1 MKYSRFYLGFGI
13 QQNEW
18 ALDVEC
24 LLLALPCVFFL
35 IDLLIRSVSS
45 DFHLV
50 QISLSDMI
58 CHTVLVA
65 YIHETCVTD
74 AIVFDDKIQFAMHYG
89 RSSIQLRKHRSEQR
103 CIFKNVIQSVRKWK
117 HPGNPG
123 HKLETLISFSIQLR
137 RDKMR
142 MPCAIGSIKKTVSLT
157 GVCDVVTDRNTFR
170 TYNRPYNRVPILSAN
185 TTSGNF

>member
-1 MKYSRFYLGFGI
+1 M
-13 QQNEW
+13 
-18 ALDVEC
+18 EC

-103 CIFKNVIQSVRKWK
+103 CIFKNVIRSVRK
-117 HPGNPG
+117 
-123 HKLETLISFSIQLR
+123 
-137 RDKMR
+137 
-142 MPCAIGSIKKTVSLT
+142 
-157 GVCDVVTDRNTFR
+157 
-170 TYNRPYNRVPILSAN
+170 
-185 TTSGNF
+185 